1 MSTLA
6 NAKIE
11 FHTNDED
18 KDYDTHVTVDVTDF
32 DNVLCA
38 HVDND
43 FGHFDDQS
51 NNGPFELEI
60 INASS
65 KDACQRGN
73 VRIRIDPNGHDTW
86 RFNFTLILIF
96 DDGSSLSGVE
106 TGLQLSQKARE
117 QTFGLQGKLH

>member
-73 VRIRIDPNGHDTW
+73 VRIHIDPNGHDTW

-96 DDGSSLSGVE
+96 DDGSSLSGGA